1 MRYGSGRYGLG
12 LAAAVGLVMAAGAAH
27 ADGDAA
33 AGKAVFSKCG
43 ICHSAQE
50 GQNKVGPSLYGVV
63 GRPSH
68 SIASYRY
75 SPAMQ
80 AYNVTWDPATLDH
93 YLEDPRK
100 VVPGTKMI
108 FPGLKSEQDRQ
119 NVIAYLET
127 LK

>member
-1 MRYGSGRYGLG
+1 MRYGLG
-12 LAAAVGLVMAAGAAH
+12 IALAAGLALAAGAAR
-27 ADGDAA
+27 AEGDAA
-33 AGKAVFSKCG
+33 AGKVVFSKCG
-43 ICHSAQE
+43 ICHAVEE
-50 GQNKVGPSLYGVV
+50 GKNKVGPSLHGVV

-68 SIASYRY
+68 SIESYNY
-75 SPAMQ
+75 SKAMQ
-80 AYNVTWDPATLDH
+80 AYDVTWDPATLDH

-108 FPGLKSEQDRQ
+108 FAGLKSETDRQ

>member
-1 MRYGSGRYGLG
+1 MRYGFTIA
-12 LAAAVGLVMAAGAAH
+12 LAAGFTMLAGAAH

-43 ICHSAQE
+43 ICHAVEE
-50 GQNKVGPSLYGVV
+50 GKNKIGPSLHGVV

-68 SIASYRY
+68 AIESYKY
-75 SPAMQ
+75 SKAME
-80 AYNVTWDPATLDH
+80 AYNVTWDPATLDP

-108 FPGLKSEQDRQ
+108 FPGLKSEADRQ